1 MPTFDIETEEI
12 TAFDTGDRYIF
23 KSYFDEDQLFQQL
36 EKYYNSDKY
45 RFETPHEDIEEVRQL
60 LDEYFYEL
68 KTTDRLEDYSVVVPA
83 EADSSDILR
92 NSVMQKHR
100 RQNEILV
107 MKDKLSVKQ
116 AEEKGAVPLEE
127 SPVQNEE
134 LEWKP
139 A

>member
-36 EKYYNSDKY
+36 EKYYDSDKY
-45 RFETPHEDIEEVRQL
+45 RFEIPYEDIEEVRQL

-83 EADSSDILR
+83 ETDSSDILR

-116 AEEKGAVPLEE
+116 AEEKGAVYLEE
-127 SPVQNEE
+127 SPVQKEE
-134 LEWKP
+134 IEWKP

>member
-1 MPTFDIETEEI
+1 MPTIDIETEEI
-12 TAFDTGDRYIF
+12 PPFDTGDRYIF

-36 EKYYNSDKY
+36 EKYYNGDKY
-45 RFETPHEDIEEVRQL
+45 RFEIPYKDIEEVRQL

-68 KTTDRLEDYSVVVPA
+68 KTTERLEDYSVVVPA
-83 EADSSDILR
+83 ESDCSDILR

-100 RQNEILV
+100 RQHQILV
-107 MKDKLSVKQ
+107 MKDKLTAKQ

-127 SPVQNEE
+127 SPIQKEE

>member
-36 EKYYNSDKY
+36 EKYYNNDKY
-45 RFETPHEDIEEVRQL
+45 RFEIPYEDIEEVRQL

-68 KTTDRLEDYSVVVPA
+68 KTTDRLEDYSVVVRA

-127 SPVQNEE
+127 SPVQKEE
-134 LEWKP
+134 IEWKP